1 VDCLFSWFFYGLA
14 HGPEDATA
22 AGTASARQRRIE
34 KPIASRSIREMTRT
48 VFAFFNGTG
57 PDFCSLPLLQPL
69 ELSAGAMNQSSSNDS
84 RLMNASAFDCPL

>member
-1 VDCLFSWFFYGLA
+1 LFSWFFYGLA

-69 ELSAGAMNQSSSNDS
+69 ELSGRCPESIKFKSS
-84 RLMNASAFDCPL
+84 RMMNASAFK